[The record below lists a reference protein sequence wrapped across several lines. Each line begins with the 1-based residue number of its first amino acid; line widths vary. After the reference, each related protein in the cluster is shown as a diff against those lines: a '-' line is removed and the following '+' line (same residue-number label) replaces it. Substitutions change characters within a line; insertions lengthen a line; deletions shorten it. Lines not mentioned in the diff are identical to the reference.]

1 MFLLC
6 LVLFANYDLW
16 SFFGAGYVVLF
27 CTDLVPTILF
37 VIWNLMVTNYH
48 EFCLK
53 IKSPTPQGTDLC
65 IKFSHR
71 LSQDLFDTWY
81 STDEG
86 LRQQRVMGSA
96 LFLHIHNPEPCNG

>member
-27 CTDLVPTILF
+27 CTDLVLTILF

-48 EFCLK
+48 EFL
-53 IKSPTPQGTDLC
+53 
-65 IKFSHR
+65 
-71 LSQDLFDTWY
+71 
-81 STDEG
+81 
-86 LRQQRVMGSA
+86 A
-96 LFLHIHNPEPCNG
+96 

>member
-27 CTDLVPTILF
+27 CTNLVPTILF

-71 LSQDLFDTWY
+71 LIRFQVL
-81 STDEG
+81 
-86 LRQQRVMGSA
+86 LGSGP
-96 LFLHIHNPEPCNG
+96 F

>member
-16 SFFGAGYVVLF
+16 SFFGAGHVVLF
-27 CTDLVPTILF
+27 STDLVLTILF
-37 VIWNLMVTNYH
+37 VIWNLMVTNYY

-53 IKSPTPQGTDLC
+53 IKSPTSQENDLY

-71 LSQDLFDTWY
+71 LIRFQVLLGPRPF
-81 STDEG
+81 
-86 LRQQRVMGSA
+86 
-96 LFLHIHNPEPCNG
+96 